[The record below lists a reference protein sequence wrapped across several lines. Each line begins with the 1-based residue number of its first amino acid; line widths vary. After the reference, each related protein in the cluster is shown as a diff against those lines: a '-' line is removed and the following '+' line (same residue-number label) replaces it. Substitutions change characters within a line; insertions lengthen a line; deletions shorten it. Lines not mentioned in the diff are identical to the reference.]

1 MDFRDDLWWRVA
13 YPSTGEMPDPG
24 REAEVAGAINS
35 SNTQGMV
42 VVKNGGRRRR
52 RIRIEE

>member
-42 VVKNGGRRRR
+42 VVKNGRRRRR
-52 RIRIEE
+52 RIEE